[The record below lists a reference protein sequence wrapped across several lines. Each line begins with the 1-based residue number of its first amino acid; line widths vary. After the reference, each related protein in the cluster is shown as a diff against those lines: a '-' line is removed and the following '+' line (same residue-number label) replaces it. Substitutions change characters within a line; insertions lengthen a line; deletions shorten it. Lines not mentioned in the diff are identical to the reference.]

1 MTYTDI
7 NEVQTYLKTTFD
19 TTTVPTAVEVTQ
31 WITDVDSEIDRL
43 TGTTFTSTAHT
54 EYFDIVNF
62 NDRVIL
68 SKYPVISITSAEYND
83 YSLDN
88 PKFNPNWVPFNNH
101 RNNDSVV
108 IYDIMIQGE
117 NKVKVVYNYGFTTT
131 PSEVKH
137 LATLMVVKKIV
148 SNDGYAKNS
157 TSSLSIGPLSI
168 TKNVGLS
175 RLINLDNDI
184 NNTLKRIGKYQAIL
198 R

>member
-1 MTYTDI
+1 MAYTDI
-7 NEVQTYLKTTFD
+7 TEVQTYLKTTFD
-19 TTTVPTAVEVTQ
+19 GTTVPTSTEVTQ
-31 WITDVDSEIDRL
+31 WITDTDSEVDRL
-43 TGTTFTSTAHT
+43 AGTTFTSTAHT
-54 EYFDIVNF
+54 EFFDLVNF

-83 YSLDN
+83 YSLAN
-88 PKFNPNWVPFNNH
+88 PTFNPNWVAFDNH
-101 RNNDSVV
+101 SNNDAVV
-108 IYDIMIQGE
+108 IFDKQLAGE
-117 NKVKVVYNYGFTTT
+117 NRVKVVYNYGYTTT

-137 LATLMVVKKIV
+137 LATLLVVKKII

-184 NNTLKRIGKYQAIL
+184 ANTLKRIGKYQAIL